1 MRSRGNGRSKG
12 VNELMRRKRGEGEEL
27 RERGWK
33 GYVRLKVEGEWGRA
47 WKRRR
52 LSRGRWV
59 REELI
64 ESFPRMHAL
73 RVSRVR
79 ERWKGGWRGKFEVDR
94 FGRV

>member
-1 MRSRGNGRSKG
+1 MKG
-12 VNELMRRKRGEGEEL
+12 VNELMMRRIEEGEEL

-33 GYVRLKVEGEWGRA
+33 GYVRLRVEGEWGRA

-59 REELI
+59 REVLI

-73 RVSRVR
+73 RVSRIR
-79 ERWKGGWRGKFEVDR
+79 GRWRWKKGSRGKFEVDR
-94 FGRV
+94 FESR